1 MMPKHESLSDDCWV
15 FSAHPPSSPP
25 PHRSPQTAT
34 PHHHHHQP
42 HPTLPLLSVFVFSL
56 KRASSALQ
64 CATTL
69 IRTRRCFTGR
79 DPATAC
85 NENVFA
91 NLLLSGERMEGCFM
105 LLEEKASSP
114 VRGGGKRKAIE
125 RERDG
130 ERKTKNREGA
140 GMFIPLWH

>member
-1 MMPKHESLSDDCWV
+1 MIAGCFPLIR
-15 FSAHPPSSPP
+15 P
-25 PHRSPQTAT
+25 PHL
-34 PHHHHHQP
+34 
-42 HPTLPLLSVFVFSL
+42 HPTDHLKPQPRTTTTLTPPLLSVFVLSL